1 MLRTL
6 SGVHKLCT
14 SQLIAVMVKEER
26 VKRVEG
32 NGNWEK
38 AKKRR
43 VFSITSFTAF

>member
-1 MLRTL
+1 VYTL

-14 SQLIAVMVKEER
+14 SQFIAVVVKEKK
-26 VKRVEG
+26 VKRIG
-32 NGNWEK
+32 KCGNWKK